1 MTNSNIPSKRELLEL
16 LRAQA
21 TQVEDAARGL
31 SAEQLEQGR
40 YEDGWNARQI
50 LAHVAAIEWTYPRL
64 IDLAKG
70 PRDSAPP
77 RTSTPTAAPSTS
89 PRGRSEAAPAGTRP
103 AASPVSPIDSYN
115 ARQVEKRADASV
127 AELLEEFRT
136 NRAALIAAVEATD
149 DALFSV
155 PITSAGGARGPLASV
170 IKFVALDHVGVHVND
185 LSGGTQ

>member
-1 MTNSNIPSKRELLEL
+1 MTTANIPTKRELLDL

-21 TQVEDAARGL
+21 RQVEDAVRAL
-31 SAEQLEQGR
+31 SPEQLEQGR

-77 RTSTPTAAPSTS
+77 RTTPAPASAPSDTA
-89 PRGRSEAAPAGTRP
+89 PAKPAPAAAPA
-103 AASPVSPIDSYN
+103 ASPIDSYN
-115 ARQVEKRADASV
+115 ARQVEKRAGATV
-127 AELLEEFRT
+127 ADLLQEFRT
-136 NRAALIAAVEATD
+136 NRTALIAAVDATD
-149 DALFSV
+149 EALLAV
-155 PITSAGGARGPLASV
+155 AITSAGGARGPLASV

-185 LSGGTQ
+185 LSGGMA